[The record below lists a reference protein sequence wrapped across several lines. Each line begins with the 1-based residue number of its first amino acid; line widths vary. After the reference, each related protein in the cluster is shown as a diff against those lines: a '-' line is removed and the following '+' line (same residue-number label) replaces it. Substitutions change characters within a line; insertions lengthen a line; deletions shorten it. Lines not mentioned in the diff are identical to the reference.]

1 MAVLVGPRSGAD
13 EYWLLMNIGF
23 RWDEPRRVENWNCDN
38 DKVKAPVACGLTPDK
53 RWQYTTVEWRVPQF
67 PLYNDRI
74 THANIRQFWNRKG
87 WVFPEIS
94 NCRFCFH
101 HTAVQLQ
108 RQAVL
113 EPENLQWWLAQ
124 EERVGAS
131 FGTRPLAE
139 ILRQPVLDVF
149 DDNRQSCFCGD

>member
-1 MAVLVGPRSGAD
+1 
-13 EYWLLMNIGF
+13 
-23 RWDEPRRVENWNCDN
+23 
-38 DKVKAPVACGLTPDK
+38 VACGLTPDK

-67 PLYNDRI
+67 PLYDDRI
-74 THANIRQFWNRKG
+74 GHSTIRQFWNRKG

-124 EERVGAS
+124 EKRVGAS